1 MCDILII
8 DIINSSCT
16 LKRSGHGTRQQVCHC
31 STENTFSHKRTN
43 VLHSPHIRSI
53 LSSHKLSFIFYYIVT
68 IIYQVG
74 VRGILNQTCPPPTR
88 LLCSSSLIQPIP
100 PCPFYLPPLQLP
112 FLPLSLPPPPIQPL
126 PRYLLPPS
134 PYKFRI
140 GVSGK
145 GS

>member
-74 VRGILNQTCPPPTR
+74 VRGILNQTCPP
-88 LLCSSSLIQPIP
+88 LLG
-100 PCPFYLPPLQLP
+100 FYVPHLLSN
-112 FLPLSLPPPPIQPL
+112 LSLPALFTFLLSSSPSYLFHSPPPDPTSPSLPL
-126 PRYLLPPS
+126 TSFPL
-134 PYKFRI
+134 
-140 GVSGK
+140 
-145 GS
+145 

>member
-74 VRGILNQTCPPPTR
+74 VRGILNQTCPP
-88 LLCSSSLIQPIP
+88 LLG
-100 PCPFYLPPLQLP
+100 FYVPHLLSN
-112 FLPLSLPPPPIQPL
+112 LSLPALFTFLLSSSPSYLFHSPPPIQPL

>member
-74 VRGILNQTCPPPTR
+74 VRGILNQTCPP
-88 LLCSSSLIQPIP
+88 LLG
-100 PCPFYLPPLQLP
+100 FYVPHLLSN
-112 FLPLSLPPPPIQPL
+112 LSLPAPFTFLLSSSPSYLFHSPPPRSNL
-126 PRYLLPPS
+126 SLATSYLLPPIN
-134 PYKFRI
+134 F
-140 GVSGK
+140 G
-145 GS
+145 